1 MWKFWLIVA
10 GICFVIESF
19 TIGFLVFWFGIGA
32 LAALVASLFI
42 SNIWIQSLI
51 FIIVSSLLLIF
62 TKPLVKKFVKEKDVI
77 LTNVYSII
85 GKEGIVVEKIDTL
98 NGVGKVKVNGELWS
112 ATSSENIEKG
122 TKVKVLKVNGVKLEV
137 EKIFS
142 NSTSN

>member
-62 TKPLVKKFVKEKDVI
+62 TKPLVKKFVKEKDI
-77 LTNVYSII
+77 IPTNVYSII
-85 GKEGIVVEKIDTL
+85 GKEGIVVESIDTI

-112 ATSSENIEKG
+112 ATSLENIEKG

>member
-62 TKPLVKKFVKEKDVI
+62 TKPLVKKFVKEKDRR
-77 LTNVYSII
+77 
-85 GKEGIVVEKIDTL
+85 
-98 NGVGKVKVNGELWS
+98 
-112 ATSSENIEKG
+112 
-122 TKVKVLKVNGVKLEV
+122 
-137 EKIFS
+137 
-142 NSTSN
+142 

>member
-19 TIGFLVFWFGIGA
+19 TIGFLVFWFGIVA

-62 TKPLVKKFVKEKDVI
+62 TKPLVKKFVKEKDI
-77 LTNVYSII
+77 IPTNVYSII
-85 GKEGIVVEKIDTL
+85 GKEGIVVESIDTI

-112 ATSSENIEKG
+112 ATSLENIEKG

>member
-62 TKPLVKKFVKEKDVI
+62 TKPLVKKFVKEKDI
-77 LTNVYSII
+77 IPTNVYSII
-85 GKEGIVVEKIDTL
+85 GKEGIVVENIDTI

-112 ATSSENIEKG
+112 ATSLENIEKG

-137 EKIFS
+137 EKLFS

>member
-77 LTNVYSII
+77 PTNVYSII
-85 GKEGIVVEKIDTL
+85 GKEGIVVENIDTI

-112 ATSSENIEKG
+112 ATSLENIEKG

-142 NSTSN
+142 NATSN

>member
-62 TKPLVKKFVKEKDVI
+62 TKPLVKKFVKEKDI
-77 LTNVYSII
+77 IPTNVYSII
-85 GKEGIVVEKIDTL
+85 GKEGIVVESIDTI

-112 ATSSENIEKG
+112 ATSLENIEKG

-137 EKIFS
+137 EKTFS

>member
-62 TKPLVKKFVKEKDVI
+62 TKPLVKKFVKEKDTI
-77 LTNVYSII
+77 PTNVYSII
-85 GKEGIVVEKIDTL
+85 GKEGIVVESIDTI

-112 ATSSENIEKG
+112 ATSLENIEKG

-137 EKIFS
+137 EKLFS

>member
-62 TKPLVKKFVKEKDVI
+62 TKPIVKKFVKEKDI
-77 LTNVYSII
+77 IPTNVYSII
-85 GKEGIVVEKIDTL
+85 GKEGIVVESIDTI

-112 ATSSENIEKG
+112 ATSLENIEKG

-137 EKIFS
+137 EKLFS

>member
-10 GICFVIESF
+10 GVCFVIESF

-62 TKPLVKKFVKEKDVI
+62 TKPLVKKFVKEKDI
-77 LTNVYSII
+77 IPTNVYSII
-85 GKEGIVVEKIDTL
+85 GKEGIVVESIDTI

-112 ATSSENIEKG
+112 ATSLENIEKG

-137 EKIFS
+137 EKLFS

>member
-77 LTNVYSII
+77 PTNVYSII
-85 GKEGIVVEKIDTL
+85 GKEGIVVENIDTI

-112 ATSSENIEKG
+112 ATSLENIEKG

-137 EKIFS
+137 EKLFS

>member
-62 TKPLVKKFVKEKDVI
+62 TKPLVKKFVKEKDI
-77 LTNVYSII
+77 IPTNVYSII
-85 GKEGIVVEKIDTL
+85 GKEGIVVEKIDTI

-112 ATSSENIEKG
+112 ATSLENIEKG

-137 EKIFS
+137 EKLFS

>member
-77 LTNVYSII
+77 PTNVYSII
-85 GKEGIVVEKIDTL
+85 GKEGIVVENIDTI

-112 ATSSENIEKG
+112 ATSLENIEKG

>member
-32 LAALVASLFI
+32 LSALVASLFI

-77 LTNVYSII
+77 PTNVYSII
-85 GKEGIVVEKIDTL
+85 GKEGIVVENIDTI

-112 ATSSENIEKG
+112 ATSLENIEKG

-137 EKIFS
+137 EKLFS

>member
-51 FIIVSSLLLIF
+51 FIVSSLLLIF
-62 TKPLVKKFVKEKDVI
+62 TKPLVKKFVKEKDI
-77 LTNVYSII
+77 IPTNVYSII
-85 GKEGIVVEKIDTL
+85 GKEGIVVESIDTI

-112 ATSSENIEKG
+112 ATSLENIEKG

-137 EKIFS
+137 EKLFS

>member
-77 LTNVYSII
+77 PTNVYSII
-85 GKEGIVVEKIDTL
+85 GKEGIVVESIDTI

-112 ATSSENIEKG
+112 ATSLENIEKG

>member
-62 TKPLVKKFVKEKDVI
+62 TKPLVKKFVKEKDI
-77 LTNVYSII
+77 IPTNVYSII
-85 GKEGIVVEKIDTL
+85 GKEGIVFESIDTI

-112 ATSSENIEKG
+112 ATSLENIEKG

-137 EKIFS
+137 EKLFS

>member
-62 TKPLVKKFVKEKDVI
+62 TKPLVKKFVKVKDI
-77 LTNVYSII
+77 IPTNVYSII
-85 GKEGIVVEKIDTL
+85 GKEGIVVESIDTI

-112 ATSSENIEKG
+112 ATSLENIEKG

-137 EKIFS
+137 EKLFS

>member
-62 TKPLVKKFVKEKDVI
+62 TKPLVKKFVKEKDI
-77 LTNVYSII
+77 IPTNVYSII
-85 GKEGIVVEKIDTL
+85 GKEGIVVESIDTI
-98 NGVGKVKVNGELWS
+98 NGVGKDFNFFILFIEFLI
-112 ATSSENIEKG
+112 NININININL
-122 TKVKVLKVNGVKLEV
+122 T
-137 EKIFS
+137 
-142 NSTSN
+142 

>member
-42 SNIWIQSLI
+42 SNIWMQSLI

-62 TKPLVKKFVKEKDVI
+62 TKPLVKKFVKEKDI
-77 LTNVYSII
+77 IPTNVYSII
-85 GKEGIVVEKIDTL
+85 GKEGIVVESIDTI

-112 ATSSENIEKG
+112 ATSLENIEKG

-137 EKIFS
+137 EKLFS

>member
-32 LAALVASLFI
+32 LVALVASLFI

-77 LTNVYSII
+77 PTNVYSII
-85 GKEGIVVEKIDTL
+85 GKEGIVVENIDTI

-112 ATSSENIEKG
+112 ATSLENIEKG

-142 NSTSN
+142 NTTSN

>member
-62 TKPLVKKFVKEKDVI
+62 TKPLVKKFVKEKDI
-77 LTNVYSII
+77 IPTNVYSII
-85 GKEGIVVEKIDTL
+85 GKEGIVVESIDTI

-112 ATSSENIEKG
+112 STSLENIEKG

-137 EKIFS
+137 EKLFS

>member
-62 TKPLVKKFVKEKDVI
+62 TKPLVKKFVKEKDI
-77 LTNVYSII
+77 IPTNVYSII
-85 GKEGIVVEKIDTL
+85 GKDGIVVESIDTI

-112 ATSSENIEKG
+112 ATSLENIEKG

-137 EKIFS
+137 EKLFS

>member
-62 TKPLVKKFVKEKDVI
+62 TKPLVKKFVKEKDI
-77 LTNVYSII
+77 IPTNVYSII
-85 GKEGIVVEKIDTL
+85 GKEGIVVESIDTI

-112 ATSSENIEKG
+112 ATSLENIEKG

-137 EKIFS
+137 EKLFS
-142 NSTSN
+142 NST

>member
-19 TIGFLVFWFGIGA
+19 TIGFLVFWFAIGA

-62 TKPLVKKFVKEKDVI
+62 TKPLVKKFVKEKDI
-77 LTNVYSII
+77 IPTNVYSII
-85 GKEGIVVEKIDTL
+85 GKEGIVVESIDTI

-112 ATSSENIEKG
+112 ATSLENIEKG

-137 EKIFS
+137 EKLFS

>member
-77 LTNVYSII
+77 PTNVYSII

-98 NGVGKVKVNGELWS
+98 NGIGKVKVNGELWS

>member
-1 MWKFWLIVA
+1 MEEF
-10 GICFVIESF
+10 ICFVIESF

-77 LTNVYSII
+77 PTNVYSII

-137 EKIFS
+137 EKLFS

>member
-19 TIGFLVFWFGIGA
+19 TIGLLVFWFGIGA

-77 LTNVYSII
+77 PTNVYSII

>member
-77 LTNVYSII
+77 PTNVYSII

>member
-62 TKPLVKKFVKEKDVI
+62 TKPLVKKFVKEKDI
-77 LTNVYSII
+77 IPTNVYSII
-85 GKEGIVVEKIDTL
+85 GKEGIVVESIDTI

-137 EKIFS
+137 EKLFS

>member
-77 LTNVYSII
+77 PTNVYSII

-112 ATSSENIEKG
+112 ATSSENIENG

>member
-62 TKPLVKKFVKEKDVI
+62 TKPLVKKFVKEKDI
-77 LTNVYSII
+77 IPTNVYSII
-85 GKEGIVVEKIDTL
+85 GKEGIVVESIDTI

-112 ATSSENIEKG
+112 ATSLENIEKG

-137 EKIFS
+137 EKLFS